1 LDALLQINIGM
12 DPNLGEVFGLL
23 ITWHGVFTAVGIVA
37 GVWLAVHLAGT
48 DRVRIDG
55 DTAYTIAMIVVICG
69 IIGARA
75 LYVIENWGS
84 PDLQSFGDIF
94 RIHEGGISIYGAIL
108 GGAIGGWA
116 YGLWQRLPAAA
127 GADAAA
133 FGMLLGLAIGRI
145 GDVINGEHFARTT
158 DLPWAVMYSH
168 PNSPSFARDPQHPAV
183 AYEMIGD
190 LVILGILAF
199 LWRREVKTGVLF
211 SLAFLLYAIMRFFV
225 TFYRID
231 SEVVFAGLRTP
242 QVVSLI
248 VIPIALALTLF
259 FWFRKEPERTEGDV
273 AAPSGRPRRQLSRA
287 ERRRRL
293 RSGSAAG
300 SRDAPPR

>member
-1 LDALLQINIGM
+1 M
-12 DPNLGEVFGLL
+12 DPNVGEVFGLL
-23 ITWHGVFTAVGIVA
+23 ITWHGVFTAIGIVA
-37 GVWLAVHLAGT
+37 GVWLAVRLAAT
-48 DRVRIDG
+48 DRVRIDP
-55 DTAYTIAMIVVICG
+55 DTAYTIGMVVVVSG

-75 LYVIENWGS
+75 LYVIENYGEPGS
-84 PDLQSFGDIF
+84 GLHSFWDIF
-94 RIHEGGISIYGAIL
+94 RITEGGISIYGAII

-116 YGLWQRLPAAA
+116 YGLWQRLPCAA

-145 GDVINGEHFARTT
+145 GDVINGEHFSKTS
-158 DLPWAVMYSH
+158 DLPWAVTYSH
-168 PNSPSFARDPQHPAV
+168 PNSPSFARLPQHPAV

-199 LWRREVKTGVLF
+199 LWRKEVKTGVLF

-225 TFYRID
+225 SFYRID
-231 SEVVFAGLRTP
+231 SNEVALGLTTP

-248 VIPIALALTLF
+248 VMPVALGLTVF
-259 FWFRKEPERTEGDV
+259 FWLRTEPERQAGDGGLV
-273 AAPSGRPRRQLSRA
+273 TSGRPRRQIPRA

-293 RSGSAAG
+293 RGSAAG
-300 SRDAPPR
+300 SRDSTAR